1 MSSSKRGAPRV
12 AVFFGLLAV
21 LAIPV
26 AIALSQYLKGVR
38 LLQSLYVAV
47 PVAAGLALVA
57 LAAAR
62 RDRYTRAR
70 SVDPGAGRWA
80 SRVAWAGVYAAVTG
94 GIALAV
100 YGGLR
105 AAQ

>member
-1 MSSSKRGAPRV
+1 MSSSKRGAARV

-26 AIALSQYLKGVR
+26 AIALSQYLKGVK

-47 PVAAGLALVA
+47 PVAAGLALIA
-57 LAAAR
+57 LGASRRAR
-62 RDRYTRAR
+62 FVRAR
-70 SVDPGAGRWA
+70 SVYGEGSRWA
-80 SRVAWAGVYAAVTG
+80 SRFAWAGVYAAVTG
-94 GIALAV
+94 GVALAV

-105 AAQ
+105 AAG

>member
-1 MSSSKRGAPRV
+1 MSSSRRRAGRA
-12 AVFFGLLAV
+12 AIFFGLLAV

-26 AIALSQYLKGVR
+26 DIVIAQYLKGVK
-38 LLQSLYVAV
+38 LLESLYIAV
-47 PVAAGLALVA
+47 PVAAGLALIA

-62 RDRYTRAR
+62 HARYVQAR
-70 SVDPGAGRWA
+70 SVYDEGGRWPT
-80 SRVAWAGVYAAVTG
+80 RFAWAGIYAAATG